1 MGPQS
6 GSGGPTR
13 AQSPPAASR
22 VCLHLRLQ
30 VQTAGTWPHTC
41 AEPAFSP
48 PCPRMAASQL
58 SPPLLLLALVLLSGN
73 FSPLL
78 HVKTQLTRAHR
89 SGENYPNPHNSLN
102 LETSS
107 FTQPNPSPTPPN
119 SGLASASSQPTHP
132 SPVYPGSELT
142 PFSHSSPPTSS
153 TLTLPWSPTSLSP
166 RTEPSSLPSATS
178 DETSVTTCPAPGDS
192 GAPELH
198 RNPGVV
204 VAVCLVVSVLLIGSV
219 LMAVKCRHQGVSEF

>member
-1 MGPQS
+1 
-6 GSGGPTR
+6 
-13 AQSPPAASR
+13 
-22 VCLHLRLQ
+22 
-30 VQTAGTWPHTC
+30 
-41 AEPAFSP
+41 
-48 PCPRMAASQL
+48 MAASQL

-178 DETSVTTCPAPGDS
+178 DETSVTTCPGRCEHKSQDANRL
-192 GAPELH
+192 PEVSIFMCILRAFLH
-198 RNPGVV
+198 
-204 VAVCLVVSVLLIGSV
+204 LEI
-219 LMAVKCRHQGVSEF
+219 EF